1 MVYEALVNYLQH
13 GFDHDQQASA
23 RALLATLAVAGDP
36 PGAPLWS
43 RLETTGNLSVP
54 LALLQASHRLSHCRD
69 FSRDDATRDV
79 HTRNACVSFTMS
91 CELPCGVFTA
101 RGRDQ

>member
-54 LALLQASHRLSHCRD
+54 LALLQASNRLSLSTSVEMTR
-69 FSRDDATRDV
+69 RDV
-79 HTRNACVSFTMS
+79 QGMCVSFTMS
-91 CELPCGVFTA
+91 CELPCVLTA